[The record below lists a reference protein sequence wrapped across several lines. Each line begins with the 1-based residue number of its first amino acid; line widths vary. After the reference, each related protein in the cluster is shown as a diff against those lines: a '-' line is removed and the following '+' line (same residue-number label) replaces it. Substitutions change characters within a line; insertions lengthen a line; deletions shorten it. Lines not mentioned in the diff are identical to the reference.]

1 MGKSRIEGDIREI
14 LQKHFEEDE
23 KRLDILTHT
32 VTRIDTR
39 LGHLEEKMEK
49 FGINLD
55 VVTRWMYKIIGG
67 LTLLGVGLS
76 YGIVQV
82 I

>member
-23 KRLDILTHT
+23 KKLELLTHT
-32 VTRIDTR
+32 VTRIDSR
-39 LGHLEEKMEK
+39 LDHLENKIEK

-55 VVTRWMYKIIGG
+55 VVTKWMYKIIGG
-67 LTLLGVGLS
+67 LTLLGAGLS
-76 YGIVQV
+76 YGLVKV